1 MFDASDWKEAPTCR
15 CRSLTAQKRCV
26 RLFGGKGG
34 RRGAVVCT
42 ALRRLPFATGPR
54 KVGNAPGS
62 AGRWVHL
69 IYPFL
74 VKVPS
79 CANRANRSASAR
91 ARCPVPVPEV
101 PVPVAQCPVPVV
113 PSRVP
118 VPIPVYGER
127 ATIASPAAA
136 QKPDSWWC
144 QMVPKMVP
152 VPVPMPAVVPVPNPV
167 YASAN
172 VPVLV
177 PMRPCPCQCA
187 PCQCQCARAIDGA
200 SASAEVVPIVC
211 RKYCMVVRKQGTLS
225 YQQTSDVCTCGI
237 CGA

>member
-1 MFDASDWKEAPTCR
+1 MA
-15 CRSLTAQKRCV
+15 
-26 RLFGGKGG
+26 
-34 RRGAVVCT
+34 CT

-127 ATIASPAAA
+127 ATIASPTAA
-136 QKPDSWWC
+136 QKPDSL
-144 QMVPKMVP
+144 MVPDG
-152 VPVPMPAVVPVPNPV
+152 A
-167 YASAN
+167 
-172 VPVLV
+172 
-177 PMRPCPCQCA
+177 Q
-187 PCQCQCARAIDGA
+187 DGA
-200 SASAEVVPIVC
+200 SASAHAGGGASARASANAPVPVPMC
-211 RKYCMVVRKQGTLS
+211 QCQCQCTRARANVPVPVPSMVPAPVPKLCQLCAASTVWL
-225 YQQTSDVCTCGI
+225 
-237 CGA
+237 

>member
-1 MFDASDWKEAPTCR
+1 MPI
-15 CRSLTAQKRCV
+15 V
-26 RLFGGKGG
+26 PI
-34 RRGAVVCT
+34 VV
-42 ALRRLPFATGPR
+42 P
-54 KVGNAPGS
+54 
-62 AGRWVHL
+62 
-69 IYPFL
+69 
-74 VKVPS
+74 VPVPE
-79 CANRANRSASAR
+79 
-91 ARCPVPVPEV
+91 CPVPVPEV

-172 VPVLV
+172 VPVPV
-177 PMRPCPCQCA
+177 PMCPCPCQCA

-237 CGA
+237 CGAYSASRGAASLRINVSATLRRVRHVRMPRRLYR